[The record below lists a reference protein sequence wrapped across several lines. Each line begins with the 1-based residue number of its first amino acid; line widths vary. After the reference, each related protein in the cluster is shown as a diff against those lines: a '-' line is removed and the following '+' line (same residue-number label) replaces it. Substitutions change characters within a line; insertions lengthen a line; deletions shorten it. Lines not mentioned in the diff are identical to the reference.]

1 MIAGDGD
8 KVLQSISAAQRP
20 EMKSQQS
27 GATQ

>member
-8 KVLQSISAAQRP
+8 RVLQSISAAQRP
-20 EMKSQQS
+20 EISTLQS